1 MLAAAIDHTLL
12 KPTATEEQIRILCA
26 EALEYSFASVCVQ
39 PCWVALCATLLEDS
53 PVKVCTVI
61 GFPLGVTLPDVKA
74 CEAQQCLALGATEL
88 DMVINLGALKSRQLE
103 LVKADIAKVVEVAHP
118 RGALVKVI
126 IETGYLSE
134 EEKITACELAKAA
147 GADFVKTSTGFGPG
161 GATVEDVT
169 LMHTVVGPGVGVK
182 ASGGVKTADEA
193 KAMLA
198 AGATRIGTSAGV
210 KIASEEQG

>member
-12 KPTATEEQIRILCA
+12 KPNATEAQIRILCA
-26 EALEYSFASVCVQ
+26 EALEHRFASVCVQ
-39 PCWVALCATLLEDS
+39 PCWVELCAQLLKNS

-74 CEAQQCLALGATEL
+74 FEARRCLAMGATEL
-88 DMVINLGALKSRQLE
+88 DMVINLGALKSGRLE
-103 LVKADIAKVVEVAHP
+103 LVEADIAGVVDVAHP
-118 RGALVKVI
+118 QGGLVKVI
-126 IETGYLSE
+126 IETGYLSD
-134 EEKITACELAKAA
+134 EEKVIACQLAKAA

-169 LMHTVVGPGVGVK
+169 LMRSVVGPELGVK
-182 ASGGVKTADEA
+182 ASGGVKTAAEA

-210 KIASEEQG
+210 MRATEEQG